1 MLKISGRVTNSF
13 FRFLDQRYF
22 DTSRFY
28 ELSSME
34 MHFIK
39 DPSVWM
45 EADLVESFLEELSE
59 EFGRHFVDKE
69 LTTAVGHAALEL
81 GAWGELDHVLKLG
94 PIFNIYHKL
103 SDILQWFIS
112 PLHIDNFQ
120 YKYNLITCEC
130 ELSSKEYPY
139 IVEYIRAMLE
149 VLPTY
154 KSEEMT
160 EVEWE
165 GNQISIRYTPYG
177 QMSFFAEKNE
187 MKNLILSS
195 PRITKIQGRELLDS
209 RGLPALEVEVWSSS
223 GNHARAMVPSGA
235 STGRFEALEL
245 RDQDKTRFHGKGL
258 LKACENASEL
268 SKKLRGSYLD
278 DIEDIDQK
286 LIELDGTENKS
297 RLGANVVLGVSVAC
311 LKLLAQIQK
320 KNIYSFFKSG
330 MCHLPIPLINVLNG
344 GSHADNNLDVQE
356 FMLVPHGFSS
366 FREAMRASS
375 EIFHTLKKDLQSKN
389 YSTSVGDEGGVAP
402 SLKSNE
408 EALGLLVSAIE
419 KAGYKPG
426 KEVSLALDVAASSI
440 YKDGAY
446 LWEGKKI
453 TADDLIQIYDS
464 WLKRYPLV
472 SIEDGLEEEQWDDWK
487 KWSKLQ
493 SSKVQI
499 VGDDLFVTNSKRLK
513 KGIENK
519 IANALLV
526 KLNQIGTVT
535 EAYEAVRLAHQAGY
549 RTVLS
554 HRSGETEDSV
564 IADLSI
570 AFECQQIKTGGVS
583 RGERTAKYNR
593 LLRIEEA
600 LGDKAKY
607 HQWFNIN

>member
-28 ELSSME
+28 ELSNME
-34 MHFIK
+34 VHFIK

-45 EADLVESFLEELSE
+45 EAELVENFLQKLSD

-94 PIFNIYHKL
+94 PVFNIYHKL

-112 PLHIDNFQ
+112 PLHIDNIQ
-120 YKYNLITCEC
+120 YKYNSIICEC
-130 ELSSKEYPY
+130 ELSSKNYPY
-139 IVEYIRAMLE
+139 IVDYLRSILE
-149 VLPTY
+149 ILPTY

-160 EVEWE
+160 EVEWNE
-165 GNQISIRYTPYG
+165 NKISIRYTPYG
-177 QMSFFAEKNE
+177 QMSFFAEKDD

-195 PRITKIQGRELLDS
+195 PRIAKIHGRELLDS
-209 RGLPALEVEVWSSS
+209 RGFPALEVEVWSSS
-223 GNHARAMVPSGA
+223 GSRARAMVPSGA

-245 RDQDKTRFHGKGL
+245 RDQDKKRFYGKGL
-258 LKACENASEL
+258 LKACDNVSEV
-268 SKKLRGSYLD
+268 SQKIRGIYLD
-278 DIEDIDQK
+278 SVEDIDQK

-297 RLGANVVLGVSVAC
+297 RLGANVVLGVSLAC
-311 LKLLAQIQK
+311 LKLIAQIQK

-330 MCHLPIPLINVLNG
+330 VNQLPVPLINVLNG
-344 GSHADNNLDVQE
+344 GSHANNNLDVQE

-366 FREAMRASS
+366 FREALRAGS
-375 EIFHTLKKDLQSKN
+375 EIFHALKKDLQNKN
-389 YSTSVGDEGGVAP
+389 YSTAVGDEGGVAP

-408 EALGLLVSAIE
+408 EALELLVSAIE
-419 KAGYKPG
+419 SAGYKPG

-440 YKDGAY
+440 YKDGSY
-446 LWEGKKI
+446 LWEGKDI
-453 TADDLIQIYDS
+453 TADDLIKIYDQ
-464 WLKRYPLV
+464 WLKVYPLV
-472 SIEDGLEEEQWDDWK
+472 SIEDGLGEEQWGDWQ
-487 KWSKLQ
+487 KWSRLQ
-493 SSKVQI
+493 SKKVQI

-526 KLNQIGTVT
+526 KVNQIGTVT
-535 EAYEAVRLAHQAGY
+535 EAHQAVKLAHQAGY

-564 IADLSI
+564 IADLSM
-570 AFECQQIKTGGVS
+570 AFECQQIKAGGVS

-593 LLRIEEA
+593 LLRIEEE

-607 HQWFNIN
+607 CPWPL

>member
-45 EADLVESFLEELSE
+45 EADLVENFLQELSD

-69 LTTAVGHAALEL
+69 LTTAVGHSALEL

-112 PLHIDNFQ
+112 PLHIDNIQ

-130 ELSSKEYPY
+130 ELSSKDYPY
-139 IVEYIRAMLE
+139 IVEYLRAMLE
-149 VLPTY
+149 ALPTY
-154 KSEEMT
+154 KSEERT
-160 EVEWE
+160 EVEWK
-165 GNQISIRYTPYG
+165 GRQMAIRYTPYG

-187 MKNLILSS
+187 TKNFVLNS
-195 PRITKIQGRELLDS
+195 PRITKIHGRELLDS
-209 RGLPALEVEVWSSS
+209 RGLPALEVEIWSSS
-223 GNHARAMVPSGA
+223 GDQARAMVPSGA

-245 RDQDKTRFHGKGL
+245 RDQDQKRFHGKGL
-258 LKACENASEL
+258 LKACQNVSEI
-268 SKKLRGSYLD
+268 SQTLRGVYLD
-278 DIEDIDQK
+278 SIENIDQK

-297 RLGANVVLGVSVAC
+297 RLGANAVLGVSLAC
-311 LKLLAQIQK
+311 LKLLACIQK
-320 KNIYSFFKSG
+320 KNIYSFFKREV
-330 MCHLPIPLINVLNG
+330 CHLPVPLINVLNG
-344 GSHADNNLDVQE
+344 GSHANNNLDVQE

-366 FREAMRASS
+366 FNEAIRAGS
-375 EIFHTLKKDLQSKN
+375 EIFHTLKKDLQNKN

-408 EALGLLVSAIE
+408 EALELLVSAI
-419 KAGYKPG
+419 KNAGYEPG
-426 KEVSLALDVAASSI
+426 RQVSLALDVAASSI
-440 YKDGAY
+440 YKDGVY

-453 TADDLIQIYDS
+453 TTDNLISIYDK
-464 WLKRYPLV
+464 WLKGYPLV
-472 SIEDGLEEEQWDDWK
+472 SIEDGLEEEQWEGWK
-487 KWSKLQ
+487 QWSRLHG
-493 SSKVQI
+493 SKVQI
-499 VGDDLFVTNSKRLK
+499 VGDDLFVTNAERLR
-513 KGIENK
+513 KGVENK

-526 KLNQIGTVT
+526 KVNQIGTVT
-535 EAYEAVRLAHQAGY
+535 EAYEAVKLAHQAGY
-549 RTVLS
+549 QTVLS

-570 AFECQQIKTGGVS
+570 AFECHQIKTGGLS

-593 LLRIEEA
+593 LLRIEEE

-607 HQWFNIN
+607 RQWLL

>member
-28 ELSSME
+28 ELSDME

-45 EADLVESFLEELSE
+45 EAELVESFLQELSE

-69 LTTAVGHAALEL
+69 LTTAVGHAAVEL

-94 PIFNIYHKL
+94 PVFNIYHKL

-112 PLHIDNFQ
+112 PLHIDNVQ
-120 YKYNLITCEC
+120 YKYNAITCEC
-130 ELSSKEYPY
+130 ELSSKDYPY
-139 IVEYIRAMLE
+139 LVDYMRSVLE
-149 VLPTY
+149 VLPMY

-160 EVEWE
+160 EVEWN

-177 QMSFFAEKNE
+177 QMSFFTEKSE
-187 MKNLILSS
+187 MKNLILTS
-195 PRITKIQGRELLDS
+195 PRVTKIHGRELLDS
-209 RGLPALEVEVWSSS
+209 RGFPALEVEVWSSS
-223 GNHARAMVPSGA
+223 GDRVQAMIPSGA

-245 RDQDKTRFHGKGL
+245 RDQDKKRFHGKGL
-258 LKACENASEL
+258 LKACNNVSEV
-268 SKKLRGSYLD
+268 SRKFRGIYLD
-278 DIEDIDQK
+278 SIEDIDKK

-297 RLGANVVLGVSVAC
+297 RLGANVILGVSLAC
-311 LKLLAQIQK
+311 LKLLAKIQK
-320 KNIYSFFKSG
+320 KHVYSFFKSNVNQ
-330 MCHLPIPLINVLNG
+330 LPIPLINVLNG
-344 GSHADNNLDVQE
+344 GSHANNNLDVQE

-366 FREAMRASS
+366 FREAVRASS
-375 EIFHTLKKDLQSKN
+375 EVFHNLKKDLQNKN
-389 YSTSVGDEGGVAP
+389 HSTAVGDEGGVAP
-402 SLKSNE
+402 SLQSNE
-408 EALGLLVSAIE
+408 EALELLVSAI
-419 KAGYKPG
+419 KIAGYKPG
-426 KEVSLALDVAASSI
+426 EEISLAVDVAASSI
-440 YKDGAY
+440 YRDGSY

-453 TADDLIQIYDS
+453 KADDLIKIYDR
-464 WLKRYPLV
+464 WLKTYPLV
-472 SIEDGLEEEQWDDWK
+472 SIEDGLEEECWEDWK
-487 KWSKLQ
+487 KWSKLHGK
-493 SSKVQI
+493 KVQI
-499 VGDDLFVTNSKRLK
+499 VGDDLFVTNSKRLQ

-526 KLNQIGTVT
+526 KVNQIGTVT
-535 EAYEAVRLAHQAGY
+535 EAHQAVKLAHQSGY
-549 RTVLS
+549 RTALS

-564 IADLSI
+564 IADLSM

-593 LLRIEEA
+593 LLRIEEE

-607 HQWFNIN
+607 HQWPL

>member
-28 ELSSME
+28 ELSNME

-45 EADLVESFLEELSE
+45 EAEMVENFLRELSD

-94 PIFNIYHKL
+94 PLFNIYHKL

-112 PLHIDNFQ
+112 PLHIDNVE
-120 YKYNLITCEC
+120 YKYNLITCES
-130 ELSSKEYPY
+130 ELSSTNYPY
-139 IVEYIRAMLE
+139 IADYLRAVLE

-160 EVEWE
+160 EVEW
-165 GNQISIRYTPYG
+165 NDHRISIQYTPCG
-177 QMSFFAEKNE
+177 QMSFFTKQNDT
-187 MKNLILSS
+187 KSFVLNS
-195 PRITKIQGRELLDS
+195 PRITKIHGRELLDS
-209 RGLPALEVEVWSSS
+209 RGFPALEVEIWSSS
-223 GNHARAMVPSGA
+223 GDHVRAMVPSGA

-245 RDQDKTRFHGKGL
+245 RDHDQKRFYGKGL
-258 LKACENASEL
+258 LKACQNVSEI
-268 SKKLRGSYLD
+268 SQKLRGIYLD
-278 DIEDIDQK
+278 SIEDIDQK

-297 RLGANVVLGVSVAC
+297 RLGANTILGVSLAC
-311 LKLLAQIQK
+311 LKLLARLQK
-320 KNIYSFFKSG
+320 KNLYSFFKSG
-330 MCHLPIPLINVLNG
+330 VCHLPVPLINVLNG
-344 GSHADNNLDVQE
+344 GSHANNNLDVQE
-356 FMLVPHGFSS
+356 FMLVPHGFPS
-366 FREAMRASS
+366 FRSALRAGS
-375 EIFHTLKKDLQSKN
+375 EIFHTLKKDLQGKN

-408 EALGLLVSAIE
+408 EALELLMSAI
-419 KAGYKPG
+419 KQAGFEPG
-426 KEVSLALDVAASSI
+426 RQVSLALDVAASSI

-446 LWEGKKI
+446 LWEKKRV
-453 TADDLIQIYDS
+453 TADGLISIYEK
-464 WLKRYPLV
+464 WLKAYPLV
-472 SIEDGLEEEQWDDWK
+472 SIEDGLEEEQWEDWA
-487 KWSKLQ
+487 KWSRLQ
-493 SSKVQI
+493 SKKVQI
-499 VGDDLFVTNSKRLK
+499 VGDDLFVTNSKRLE
-513 KGIENK
+513 KGIKNK

-526 KLNQIGTVT
+526 KVNQIGTVT
-535 EAYEAVRLAHQAGY
+535 EAYKAVKLAHQAGY
-549 RTVLS
+549 QTILS

-570 AFECQQIKTGGVS
+570 AFECHQIKTGGLS

-593 LLRIEEA
+593 LLRIEEE

-607 HQWFNIN
+607 RKWLL

>member
-1 MLKISGRVTNSF
+1 MLKVSGRVTNSF

-28 ELSSME
+28 ELSNME

-39 DPSVWM
+39 DPSIWM
-45 EADLVESFLEELSE
+45 EVDLVENFLQELSD

-112 PLHIDNFQ
+112 PLHIDNIQ
-120 YKYNLITCEC
+120 YRYNSITCEC
-130 ELSSKEYPY
+130 ELSSEDYPY
-139 IVEYIRAMLE
+139 IVEYLRSMLE
-149 VLPTY
+149 VLPAY

-160 EVEWE
+160 EVEW
-165 GNQISIRYTPYG
+165 NDNKISIRYTPYG
-177 QMSFFAEKNE
+177 QMSFFTEKNND
-187 MKNLILSS
+187 MKSLVLNS
-195 PRITKIQGRELLDS
+195 PRITKIHGRELLDS
-209 RGLPALEVEVWSSS
+209 RGFPALEVEVWSSS
-223 GNHARAMVPSGA
+223 GHSASAMVPSGA

-245 RDQDKTRFHGKGL
+245 RDQDKNRFHGKGL
-258 LKACENASEL
+258 LKACENVSEI
-268 SKKLRGSYLD
+268 SQKLRGIYLES
-278 DIEDIDQK
+278 IEDVDGK

-297 RLGANVVLGVSVAC
+297 RLGANAVLGVSLAC
-311 LKLLAQIQK
+311 LKLLAKIQK
-320 KNIYSFFKSG
+320 KNIYSFFKNG
-330 MCHLPIPLINVLNG
+330 VNHLPIPLINVLNG
-344 GSHADNNLDVQE
+344 GSHANNNLDVQE

-402 SLKSNE
+402 CLKSNE
-408 EALGLLVSAIE
+408 EALGFLVSAITG
-419 KAGYKPG
+419 AGYKPG
-426 KEVSLALDVAASSI
+426 KEISLALDVAASSI
-440 YKDGAY
+440 YQNGLY
-446 LWEGKKI
+446 IWEGKKI
-453 TADDLIQIYDS
+453 KADDLIQIYDK
-464 WLKRYPLV
+464 WLRNYPLV
-472 SIEDGLEEEQWDDWK
+472 SIEDGLEEEEWEDWK
-487 KWSKLQ
+487 KWSMLQ
-493 SSKVQI
+493 GGKVQI

-519 IANALLV
+519 TANALLV
-526 KLNQIGTVT
+526 KVNQIGTVT
-535 EAYEAVRLAHQAGY
+535 EAYQAVKLAHQSGY

-570 AFECQQIKTGGVS
+570 AFECHQIKTGGVS

-593 LLRIEEA
+593 LLRIEEE

-607 HQWFNIN
+607 HQWPL

>member
-28 ELSSME
+28 ELSNME

-45 EADLVESFLEELSE
+45 EADLVENFLKELSE

-94 PIFNIYHKL
+94 PVFNIYQKL
-103 SDILQWFIS
+103 SDILQWFVS
-112 PLHIDNFQ
+112 PLHLDHIQ

-130 ELSSKEYPY
+130 ELSSDDYPY
-139 IVEYIRAMLE
+139 LVEYMRSVLE

-154 KSEEMT
+154 KSEAMT
-160 EVEWE
+160 EVEWK
-165 GNQISIRYTPYG
+165 GKCISIRYTPYG
-177 QMSFFAEKNE
+177 QMSFFAEKHE
-187 MKNLILSS
+187 MKNLMLTS
-195 PRITKIQGRELLDS
+195 PRITKIHGRELLDS
-209 RGLPALEVEVWSSS
+209 RGFPALEVEVWSSS
-223 GNHARAMVPSGA
+223 GGSARAMVPSGA

-245 RDQDKTRFHGKGL
+245 RDHDKKRFHGKGL
-258 LKACENASEL
+258 LKACENVLEL
-268 SKKLRGSYLD
+268 SQKLRGVYLD
-278 DIEDIDQK
+278 SLEDIDRK
-286 LIELDGTENKS
+286 LIELDGTENK
-297 RLGANVVLGVSVAC
+297 RKWGANVILGISLAC
-311 LKLLAQIQK
+311 LQLLAQMQK
-320 KNIYSFFKSG
+320 KSVYSFFKSG
-330 MCHLPIPLINVLNG
+330 VSRLPIPLINVLNG

-366 FREAMRASS
+366 FREAIRAGS
-375 EIFHTLKKDLQSKN
+375 EIFHTLKKDLQNKN
-389 YSTSVGDEGGVAP
+389 YSTSVGDEGGAAP

-408 EALGLLVSAIE
+408 EALELLVSAIE
-419 KAGYKPG
+419 KAGYQPG
-426 KEVSLALDVAASSI
+426 RQVSLALDAAASSI
-440 YKDGAY
+440 YKNGLY
-446 LWEGKKI
+446 LWEGGKI
-453 TADDLIQIYDS
+453 NADDLIEIYDG
-464 WLKRYPLV
+464 WINKYPLV
-472 SIEDGLEEEQWDDWK
+472 SIEDGLEEEQWEDWK
-487 KWSKLQ
+487 KWSRLH
-493 SSKVQI
+493 SKKIQI

-526 KLNQIGTVT
+526 KVNQIGTVT
-535 EAYEAVRLAHQAGY
+535 EAHEAVRLAHQSGY
-549 RTVLS
+549 QTVLS

-593 LLRIEEA
+593 LLRIEEE
-600 LGDKAKY
+600 LGGKAKY
-607 HQWFNIN
+607 HQWLKG

>member
-1 MLKISGRVTNSF
+1 MLKVSGRVTNSF

-28 ELSSME
+28 ELSNME

-45 EADLVESFLEELSE
+45 EAELVESFLQELSE
-59 EFGRHFVDKE
+59 EFGRHFIDKE

-94 PIFNIYHKL
+94 PVFNIYHKL

-112 PLHIDNFQ
+112 PLHIDNIQ
-120 YKYNLITCEC
+120 YKYNSITCEC
-130 ELSSKEYPY
+130 ELSSKDYPY
-139 IVEYIRAMLE
+139 IVDYLKSVLE

-154 KSEEMT
+154 KAEEMT
-160 EVEWE
+160 EVEWNE
-165 GNQISIRYTPYG
+165 NEISIRYTPYG

-187 MKNLILSS
+187 MKNLILTS
-195 PRITKIQGRELLDS
+195 PRITKIHGRELLDS
-209 RGLPALEVEVWSSS
+209 RGFPALEVEVWSSS
-223 GNHARAMVPSGA
+223 GDRVQAMVPSGA

-245 RDQDKTRFHGKGL
+245 RDQDKKRFHGKGL
-258 LKACENASEL
+258 LKACENVSEI
-268 SKKLRGSYLD
+268 SKKLRGVYLD
-278 DIEDIDQK
+278 SIEDIDQK

-297 RLGANVVLGVSVAC
+297 LLGANAILGVSLAC
-311 LKLLAQIQK
+311 LKLLAKIQK
-320 KNIYSFFKSG
+320 QNIYSFFKNG
-330 MCHLPIPLINVLNG
+330 VNQLPIPLINVLNG
-344 GSHADNNLDVQE
+344 GSHANNNLDVQE

-366 FREAMRASS
+366 FREALRASS
-375 EIFHTLKKDLQSKN
+375 EIFHTLKKDLQNKN
-389 YSTSVGDEGGVAP
+389 HSTSVGDEGGVAP

-408 EALGLLVSAIE
+408 EALELLVSAI
-419 KAGYKPG
+419 KQAGYKPG

-440 YKDGAY
+440 YQGGHY

-453 TADDLIQIYDS
+453 TADDLIKIYGK
-464 WLKRYPLV
+464 WLKTYPLL
-472 SIEDGLEEEQWDDWK
+472 SIEDGLEEEGWGDWK

-493 SSKVQI
+493 GDKLQI

-526 KLNQIGTVT
+526 KVNQIGTVT
-535 EAYEAVRLAHQAGY
+535 EAYEAVRLARQSGY
-549 RTVLS
+549 KTVLS

-570 AFECQQIKTGGVS
+570 AFGCHQIKTGGVS

-593 LLRIEEA
+593 LLRIEEE

-607 HQWFNIN
+607 HQWPL